1 MKCRA
6 LVIGVNNYQD
16 PEIRN
21 LECAVADAKALADVL
36 PDFGFET
43 CLLEN
48 PTADGVETALSKM
61 LSGLSAGDVF
71 LFSFSGH
78 GFAAE
83 GGQDLLFCA
92 DDMLGRLRYR
102 RAGLPFEMIREDTEV
117 SSCHRVFLL
126 DACRSDFQVGMKGSC
141 GATKDLTPLSA
152 MAVTEDDL
160 SSIAVMRSCKAF
172 QCSREIASEGHGLFT
187 QALLDVLQGMRQNGE
202 RIAFDFGLMKRIA
215 KRMRTIVKMCGI
227 CMDQEPEFQNSGLA
241 TVALNPSEGRVEVI
255 SSDVSDADVPD
266 YPGRND
272 ARRNSDREIIVLA
285 NNHIKSGEYAEA
297 YALLQTVG
305 GNCEVQTTLGL
316 MHLQGLGCKR
326 QSDVGIKLL
335 QDASLAGSS
344 RADFNLYYHF
354 ADNGRRAEALPYLV
368 KAADR
373 DDVDAL
379 FVLADEYR
387 RSGEV
392 VKMEHCLMRGA
403 RLGDGRAVRLLKNQK
418 ERMGI

>member
-6 LVIGVNNYQD
+6 LIIGVNKYQD
-16 PEIRN
+16 SEIRN
-21 LECAVADAKALADVL
+21 LECAVADAEALADVL
-36 PDFGFET
+36 PDFGFDVR
-43 CLLEN
+43 LLEN
-48 PTADGVETALSKM
+48 PTEGEVESALSDALADM
-61 LSGLSAGDVF
+61 GAGDVF

-92 DDMLGRLRYR
+92 DDMLGKLRYR
-102 RAGLPFEMIREDTEV
+102 RAGLPFEMIREDTEA

-126 DACRSDFQVGMKGSC
+126 DACRSDFQVGMKGMS
-141 GATKDLTPLSA
+141 GATKDLTPLNA
-152 MAVTEDDL
+152 MAVTEDNL

-227 CMDQEPEFQNSGLA
+227 RMDQEPEFQNSGLA
-241 TVALNPSEGRVEVI
+241 TVVLNPSEGCVEVM
-255 SSDVSDADVPD
+255 SSDVSDGDVPD

-272 ARRNSDREIIVLA
+272 AKRCSIREIIVRA
-285 NNHIKSGEYAEA
+285 NKYLQSRDYAEA
-297 YALLQTVG
+297 FSLLQTVN

-316 MHLQGLGCKR
+316 MYMQGLGCPRKIK
-326 QSDVGIKLL
+326 VGINLL
-335 QDASLAGSS
+335 EQASRAGSS

-354 ADNGRRAEALPYLV
+354 NDRGQHEKALSYLI

-373 DDVDAL
+373 DDTDAL

-387 RSGEV
+387 RSGDV
-392 VKMEHCLMRGA
+392 IKMEHCLMRGA
-403 RLGDGRAVRLLKNQK
+403 RLGDNRAVRLLKNQK
-418 ERMGI
+418 ERMAI

>member
-6 LVIGVNNYQD
+6 LVIGVNEYID

-21 LECAVADAKALADVL
+21 LECAVADAQALADVL
-36 PDFGFET
+36 PGFGVDV

-48 PTADGVETALSKM
+48 PTEGEVESALSRS
-61 LSGLSAGDVF
+61 LADLGAGDVF

-92 DDMLGRLRYR
+92 DDILAKLRYR
-102 RAGLPFEMIREDTEV
+102 RAGLPFEMIREDTEA

-126 DACRSDFQVGMKGSC
+126 DACRSDFQVGMKGES

-152 MAVTEDDL
+152 MAVTEDAS

-187 QALLDVLQGMRQNGE
+187 QALLDVLQGMRQYGE
-202 RIAFDFGLMKRIA
+202 RIAFDFSLMKRIA
-215 KRMRTIVKMCGI
+215 KRMRVIVKMCGI
-227 CMDQEPEFQNSGLA
+227 RMDQEPEFQNSGLA
-241 TVALNPSEGRVEVI
+241 TVVLNPSEGSVEVM
-255 SSDVSDADVPD
+255 SSDVPDVDVPD

-272 ARRNSDREIIVLA
+272 VRRISDCEVIVRA
-285 NNHIKSGEYAEA
+285 NRHLKSGEYAEA
-297 YALLQTVG
+297 FSLLQTVS

-316 MHLQGLGCKR
+316 MHLQGLGCLC
-326 QSDVGIKLL
+326 QPDVGVELL
-335 QDASLAGSS
+335 QQASRAGSS

-354 ADNGRRAEALPYLV
+354 CDIGQHAKALPYLV

-373 DDVDAL
+373 DDADAL

-387 RSGEV
+387 RSGDA

-403 RLGDGRAVRLLKNQK
+403 RLGDGRAVRLLKKQK
-418 ERMGI
+418 ERMKI

>member
-6 LVIGVNNYQD
+6 LVIGVNDYQD

-48 PTADGVETALSKM
+48 PTADGVGTALSKM
-61 LSGLSAGDVF
+61 LSGLGAGDVF

-102 RAGLPFEMIREDTEV
+102 RAGLPFEMIREDTEA

-126 DACRSDFQVGMKGSC
+126 DACRSDFQVGMKGAC
-141 GATKDLTPLSA
+141 GATKDLSPLSA
-152 MAVTEDDL
+152 LAVTDDDL
-160 SSIAVMRSCKAF
+160 ASIAVMRSCKAF

-227 CMDQEPEFQNSGLA
+227 RMDQEPEFQNSGLA
-241 TVALNPSEGRVEVI
+241 TVVLNPSEGSVEVM
-255 SSDVSDADVPD
+255 SADLPDGDIPD

-272 ARRNSDREIIVLA
+272 ARRNSDREVIRRA
-285 NNHIKSGEYAEA
+285 NGHLKSGEYAEA
-297 YALLQTVG
+297 FALLQTVG

-316 MHLQGLGCKR
+316 MHMQGLGCPLR
-326 QSDVGIKLL
+326 PDVGIECL
-335 QDASLAGSS
+335 QQASRAGSS
-344 RADFNLYYHF
+344 RADYNLYYHF
-354 ADNGRRAEALPYLV
+354 NDRGQHAKALPYLI

-373 DDVDAL
+373 DDADAL

-387 RSGEV
+387 RLGDV

-403 RLGDGRAVRLLKNQK
+403 RLGDSRAVRLLNNQK
-418 ERMGI
+418 ERMGM

>member
-141 GATKDLTPLSA
+141 GAARDLTPLSA

-227 CMDQEPEFQNSGLA
+227 RMDQEPEFQNSGLA
-241 TVALNPSEGRVEVI
+241 TVVLNPSEGCVEVM
-255 SSDVSDADVPD
+255 SSDVSDGDVPD
-266 YPGRND
+266 YPGCND
-272 ARRNSDREIIVLA
+272 AKMCSVREIIIRA
-285 NNHIKSGEYAEA
+285 NKYLQSRDYVEA
-297 YALLQTVG
+297 FSLLQTVR

-316 MHLQGLGCKR
+316 MHMKGLGCPRKV
-326 QSDVGIKLL
+326 DVGIALL
-335 QDASLAGSS
+335 EQASMAGSS

-354 ADNGRRAEALPYLV
+354 NDIGQHAKALSYLV

-373 DDVDAL
+373 DDTDAL
-379 FVLADEYR
+379 FLLADEYS
-387 RSGEV
+387 RSGNAA
-392 VKMEHCLMRGA
+392 KMEHCLVRGA

>member
-6 LVIGVNNYQD
+6 LVIGVNEYQD

-36 PDFGFET
+36 SGFGFDVR
-43 CLLEN
+43 LLEN
-48 PTADGVETALSKM
+48 PTEGEVESALGDA
-61 LSGLSAGDVF
+61 LAGLGTGDVF

-92 DDMLGRLRYR
+92 DDMLAKLRYR
-102 RAGLPFEMIREDTEV
+102 RAGLPFEMIREDTEN
-117 SSCHRVFLL
+117 SACHRLFLL
-126 DACRSDFQVGMKGSC
+126 DACRSDFQVGMKGSFT
-141 GATKDLTPLSA
+141 ATKDLTPMSE
-152 MAVTEDDL
+152 MAVTDDNL
-160 SSIAVMRSCKAF
+160 ASIAVMRSCKAF

-227 CMDQEPEFQNSGLA
+227 RMDQEPEFQNSGLA
-241 TVALNPSEGRVEVI
+241 TVVLNPSEGCVEVM
-255 SSDVSDADVPD
+255 SSDVSDGDVPD

-272 ARRNSDREIIVLA
+272 ARRNSDREVIRRA
-285 NNHIKSGEYAEA
+285 NGHLKSGEYAEA
-297 YALLQTVG
+297 FALLQTVG

-316 MHLQGLGCKR
+316 MHLHGLGCPR
-326 QSDVGIKLL
+326 RPDVGIGFL
-335 QDASLAGSS
+335 QQASRAGSS
-344 RADFNLYYHF
+344 RADFNLYYNFNDRGQH
-354 ADNGRRAEALPYLV
+354 EKALSYLI

-373 DDVDAL
+373 DDTDAL

-387 RSGEV
+387 RSGDV
-392 VKMEHCLMRGA
+392 IKMEHCLMRGA
-403 RLGDGRAVRLLKNQK
+403 RLGDNRAVRLLKNQK
-418 ERMGI
+418 ERMAI